1 MRLSNRGILLVIG
14 IVVAIVVTL
23 TTLVYKDRA
32 AAEKRDGRIPRKTS
46 LMKTTAHRLAELFS
60 HSVTHR

>member
-1 MRLSNRGILLVIG
+1 MRLSNRSILLVIG

-32 AAEKRDGRIPRKTS
+32 AAEKRDLRNPKKTS
-46 LMKTTAHRLAELFS
+46 LMRTTAHRVIEFFTGQVAY
-60 HSVTHR
+60 R